1 MSRFDPYGFQATNSG
16 VKRSPVKSR
25 VLRQLTGMI
34 FSLSKLVVYL
44 THPRASSPGR
54 PEPGDR
60 ISRGS
65 VSLTVAAAA

>member
-16 VKRSPVKSR
+16 VKESPVKSR
-25 VLRQLTGMI
+25 VLRQETGMI

-44 THPRASSPGR
+44 THPRVSSPER
-54 PEPGDR
+54 PEPGER

-65 VSLTVAAAA
+65 ASFTVNAEA